1 MAIPETRS
9 VSSPGITLS
18 SAGAIIVRNSF
29 SRAALLGN
37 SGGWILEAVRMD
49 GLLGRNWIATREC
62 IFYSSSSTFS
72 PRLRSASSLIFV
84 MNFSNFCCDSV
95 CSISIGSPIFPPPL
109 RHCDRPHGSVPCKC
123 QCFDCGGAVFT
134 AFCTF
139 SNELTSIWRTR
150 SLETPNSAAKSAS
163 VIGSSAS
170 RRASKM
176 RRSRSLS
183 TQSARHARRA

>member
-1 MAIPETRS
+1 MSPCRLVALLAHGDTGDE
-9 VSSPGITLS
+9 VSQFAGHHLVER
-18 SAGAIIVRNSF
+18 GAIIVRNSF

-62 IFYSSSSTFS
+62 IFYSSSSTLP
-72 PRLRSASSLIFV
+72 PRLRSASSLISV

-123 QCFDCGGAVFT
+123 QCFDCGSAVFHRLLHLL
-134 AFCTF
+134 
-139 SNELTSIWRTR
+139 ERTHVD
-150 SLETPNSAAKSAS
+150 LA
-163 VIGSSAS
+163 
-170 RRASKM
+170 
-176 RRSRSLS
+176 
-183 TQSARHARRA
+183 HALAGDAEFGG